1 MELSES
7 AYQFSHLIL
16 KHFDEKYHNKEESK
30 NMKKE
35 EQLEEKMKTNSEKY
49 NLDYK
54 KFEDLKADENEK
66 AKEILEQNPYL
77 TQMGCSHDRRKVIK
91 S

>member
-16 KHFDEKYHNKEESK
+16 KHFDQKYQNKQEDK
-30 NMKKE
+30 NANKE
-35 EQLEEKMKTNSEKY
+35 EQLEDKPKTNSEKY

-54 KFEDLKADENEK
+54 KFDELKVDEIEN
-66 AKEILEQNPYL
+66 AKEIFDQNPYL
-77 TQMGCSHDRRKVIK
+77 TQMGCSHDRRKV